1 MDWDLIYHGTMAGS
15 ALPQQKSELSPENL
29 PVPLDDAEVLRRHVA
44 KLYGQGWKRPQ
55 IARAMLKHLATN
67 THRPVEQ
74 QLSQVR
80 KKLKRWEQSQSFRDL
95 IWELAVV
102 DLDLDSPAILR
113 GIARSAKRGR
123 VDAAKLSL
131 EITGRH
137 VTKGDQTAPN
147 ITIAFAGIPRP
158 GPIQIADAE
167 VVDEPSE
174 DN

>member
-1 MDWDLIYHGTMAGS
+1 MEISAG
-15 ALPQQKSELSPENL
+15 NL
-29 PVPLDDAEVLRRHVA
+29 PEPLADRDTLRAHVA
-44 KLYGQGWKRPQ
+44 KLYGQGMRRPQ
-55 IARAMLKHLATN
+55 IAKAMYRYLSVNSERPIEQRIRAA
-67 THRPVEQ
+67 R
-74 QLSQVR
+74 S
-80 KKLKRWEQSQSFRDL
+80 KLKRWEREPAFRDL
-95 IWELAVV
+95 VWELAVV
-102 DLDLDSPAILR
+102 ELDMDSPAILR

>member
-1 MDWDLIYHGTMAGS
+1 
-15 ALPQQKSELSPENL
+15 
-29 PVPLDDAEVLRRHVA
+29 
-44 KLYGQGWKRPQ
+44 
-55 IARAMLKHLATN
+55 MLKHLATN

-113 GIARSAKRGR
+113 GVSRSAKRGR
-123 VDAAKLSL
+123 VDAAKLAL

-158 GPIQIADAE
+158 GPVQIADAE

-174 DN
+174 DT